1 MTKIVCRRSYVKS
14 KIVLFFWLIRRD
26 KAFRPVLC
34 YPCRPPP
41 HTSSTPPNLHQE
53 QENGAIHFLYQVK
66 YIHNFYSFN
75 IFLSFR
81 LLYTSQWP
89 SDRATYYYLG
99 YEEDEKNIPRAKED
113 KITLVH
119 QEKIYNRTEQ

>member
-1 MTKIVCRRSYVKS
+1 MIR
-14 KIVLFFWLIRRD
+14 LFDLFCVIP
-26 KAFRPVLC
+26 AA
-34 YPCRPPP
+34 PPP
-41 HTSSTPPNLHQE
+41 HTSSPPPPHLH

-81 LLYTSQWP
+81 LLYTSQCP

-119 QEKIYNRTEQ
+119 QEKIYNRTGAVSENSGVPEFIMT